1 MNTNKIIQFTFA
13 ALTVAVVAVLGLT
26 KHSANYLSI
35 ISIIVSYVTVA
46 GMLVLASTDN
56 RGNKR
61 LQ

>member
-1 MNTNKIIQFTFA
+1 MNTNKITQFTLA
-13 ALTVAVVAVLGLT
+13 ALTVAAVAVLGLT